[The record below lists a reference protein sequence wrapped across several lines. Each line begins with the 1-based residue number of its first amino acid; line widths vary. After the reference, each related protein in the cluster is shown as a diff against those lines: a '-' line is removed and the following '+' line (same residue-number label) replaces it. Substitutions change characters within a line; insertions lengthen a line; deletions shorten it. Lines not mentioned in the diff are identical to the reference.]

1 MLLVSGPLW
10 RVLRNLEFWP
20 APFAAWLHVLRCVWL
35 VFILNVCVCWFQL
48 HVILQVCC
56 PMATFSTTM
65 LVPWTQ
71 DPGTRWGT
79 AFPNTLLC
87 VCIYVVLL
95 FQGFDHL
102 FTLYP
107 RVPHPL
113 GCPKYFMANLSAHIG
128 ILPIELFP
136 LCLRFSPLLSLF
148 YTTDI
153 FLK

>member
-1 MLLVSGPLW
+1 MVARAPLRVTCLYTKCLCMLIPIACNPAGVLPHGHFFNHYAGSMNAGPWDKVRNCLPKYITLCMYICISTSSLTIFP
-10 RVLRNLEFWP
+10 LRPLF
-20 APFAAWLHVLRCVWL
+20 
-35 VFILNVCVCWFQL
+35 
-48 HVILQVCC
+48 
-56 PMATFSTTM
+56 
-65 LVPWTQ
+65 
-71 DPGTRWGT
+71 
-79 AFPNTLLC
+79 
-87 VCIYVVLL
+87 VVLL

-113 GCPKYFMANLSAHIG
+113 GCPKYFMANLSPHIG